1 MNINDAINKVDN
13 NTDTIII
20 SKPRDKKS
28 KFIKER
34 AEIISKLKDLIGLNE
49 TKNTVFL
56 YELENN
62 QELKNKMEL
71 EVGNIKKYYKCG
83 TWGYFSKDAKKGSGN
98 YINLIRAVFIDD
110 GYDIIGYKKMSE
122 YNGIKKQYTQL
133 KILKNI

>member
-1 MNINDAINKVDN
+1 MEINDTLNNVDN
-13 NTDTIII
+13 ITDTIII
-20 SKPRDKKS
+20 TKPRDKKT

-34 AEIISKLKDLIGLNE
+34 AEIITKLKELIGLNE

-62 QELKNKMEL
+62 QKLKIQIEL

-110 GYDIIGYKKMSE
+110 GYDIHSKDKITE
-122 YNGIKKQYTQL
+122 FNNIKKRYKLLTF
-133 KILKNI
+133 IKNT